1 MFARGRP
8 SSASAASSRTSS
20 ATTDWNVTGRR
31 RSRYPEGVKAIDF
44 RDYETL
50 KKFMTEQ
57 GKIMPSRITGTTPKM
72 QRRLALAIRRARV
85 MGLVR

>member
-8 SSASAASSRTSS
+8 SSSSSRSS
-20 ATTDWNVTGRR
+20 SNTDWNATGRR

-44 RDYETL
+44 HDYETL

-57 GKIMPSRITGTTPKM
+57 GKIMPSRITGATPAM
-72 QRRLALAIRRARV
+72 QRRLARAIRRARV

>member
-1 MFARGRP
+1 MFARGR
-8 SSASAASSRTSS
+8 SASRTST
-20 ATTDWNVTGRR
+20 TTDWNVTGRR

-72 QRRLALAIRRARV
+72 QRRLARAIRRARV

>member
-1 MFARGRP
+1 MFARGRTNSRS
-8 SSASAASSRTSS
+8 SSANS
-20 ATTDWNVTGRR
+20 DWNATGRR

-44 RDYETL
+44 HDYETL

-57 GKIMPSRITGTTPKM
+57 GKIMPSRITGTTPQM
-72 QRRLALAIRRARV
+72 QRRLARAIRRARV